1 MKKLVKKT
9 VHVERTPL
17 HGQEDI
23 SYWEE
28 VEEQTDDKDLQGS
41 FNQDK
46 LKPPPEQI

>member
-9 VHVERTPL
+9 VQVERTPL

-28 VEEQTDDKDLQGS
+28 VEEDEPKDEEET
-41 FNQDK
+41 
-46 LKPPPEQI
+46 P